1 MTALEAATDVPG
13 IDPDIPYALHYQI
26 RLDLL
31 RRIESGELA
40 RGTAI
45 PSERELCD
53 RYGVSRPTVRQAT
66 QELVKA
72 HVLERRR
79 GLGTFVAQPKIRQ
92 QLGGA
97 LGFTER
103 MKREG
108 RRPSTQLLTH
118 RTFQARALDE
128 SVGAALA
135 LGPSDAVLQV
145 VRKRLADDIPILLET
160 VHVPAGR
167 FPGIETVDFE
177 RESLY
182 EVLRER
188 YSVDIRNLRE
198 TLEPVLLT
206 EHEAELLDTRSRRA
220 SIRATITS
228 FDRSGRPVEHTISV
242 VRGDASQYYIELSD
256 GEDAGSGRTHLRQPQ
271 LEIKL

>member
-1 MTALEAATDVPG
+1 MTALKAAGDVVG
-13 IDPDIPYALHYQI
+13 VDADIPFALHYQI

-31 RRIESGELA
+31 RQIKSGELA
-40 RGTAI
+40 PGAAI

-72 HVLERRR
+72 QVLERRR

-92 QLGGA
+92 RLGGA

-108 RRPSTQLLTH
+108 RQPSTQLLTI
-118 RTFQARALDE
+118 RTCQAHELDE
-128 SVGAALA
+128 TVAAALG
-135 LGPSDAVLQV
+135 LEPSDPVLQV

-160 VHVPAGR
+160 VHVPAGQ
-167 FPGIETVDFE
+167 FPDIETVDFG

-182 EVLRER
+182 QTLRER
-188 YSVDIRNLRE
+188 YGVDIGNLRE
-198 TLEPVLLT
+198 TLEPVLLS
-206 EHEAELLDTRSRRA
+206 EHEAELLDTRSKRA

-228 FDRSGRPVEHTISV
+228 FDRSGRPVEHTVSV
-242 VRGDASQYYIELSD
+242 VRGDASQYYIELGYGD
-256 GEDAGSGRTHLRQPQ
+256 DAGSGRTHLRQPQ
-271 LEIKL
+271 LEVKL